1 MFNCKTKPVR
11 LEKPLT
17 VKERFDK
24 WVNKHYF
31 TLLII
36 LTLMIMFVLLLIVLL
51 CIPSATES
59 GMLRNYLIRGI

>member
-1 MFNCKTKPVR
+1 MFNYKNKQVR

-24 WVNKHYF
+24 WVDKYYF
-31 TLLII
+31 TLLSI
-36 LTLMIMFVLLLIVLL
+36 LCLMIMLVLLLIVVL
-51 CIPSATES
+51 CIPCATES

>member
-31 TLLII
+31 TLLTI
-36 LTLMIMFVLLLIVLL
+36 LSLMIMLKLVICYKKIVYFL
-51 CIPSATES
+51 
-59 GMLRNYLIRGI
+59 G

>member
-1 MFNCKTKPVR
+1 MFNYKTKPVR
-11 LEKPLT
+11 LEKQLSFRE
-17 VKERFDK
+17 KFDK

-31 TLLII
+31 TLLTI
-36 LTLMIMFVLLLIVLL
+36 LSLMIMIVLLLIVLL

>member
-1 MFNCKTKPVR
+1 MFNHKTKPVR

-17 VKERFDK
+17 VKEKLDK

-31 TLLII
+31 TLLTI
-36 LTLMIMFVLLLIVLL
+36 LSLMIMFVLLLIVLL

>member
-1 MFNCKTKPVR
+1 MFNCKNKPVR
-11 LEKPLT
+11 LEKQLT
-17 VKERFDK
+17 IKEKIDK

-36 LTLMIMFVLLLIVLL
+36 LSLMIIFVLLLIVLL
-51 CIPSATES
+51 CISSATES

>member
-1 MFNCKTKPVR
+1 MFNYKTRLVR
-11 LEKPLT
+11 LEKQLT
-17 VKERFDK
+17 TKERFDK

-36 LTLMIMFVLLLIVLL
+36 LLIS
-51 CIPSATES
+51 PSATES

>member
-1 MFNCKTKPVR
+1 MFSHKSKPVR
-11 LEKPLT
+11 LEPPLSF
-17 VKERFDK
+17 KQRFDK

-36 LTLMIMFVLLLIVLL
+36 LSLMIMFVLLLIVLL
-51 CIPSATES
+51 LIPCATES

>member
-1 MFNCKTKPVR
+1 MFNYKTKPVR

-31 TLLII
+31 TLLTI
-36 LTLMIMFVLLLIVLL
+36 LTLMIMFVLSLIVLL

-59 GMLRNYLIRGI
+59 GMLRNYIVRGV

>member
-1 MFNCKTKPVR
+1 MFNHKTQPVR
-11 LEKPLT
+11 LEKQLT
-17 VKERFDK
+17 TKEKMYK

-36 LTLMIMFVLLLIVLL
+36 LSLMIMLVLLLIILL
-51 CIPSATES
+51 CIPCATES

>member
-1 MFNCKTKPVR
+1 MFSHKSKPVR
-11 LEKPLT
+11 LEKPLSF
-17 VKERFDK
+17 KEKMDK

-36 LTLMIMFVLLLIVLL
+36 LSIMIMIVLLLIVLL

-59 GMLRNYLIRGI
+59 GMLRNYIARGI

>member
-1 MFNCKTKPVR
+1 MFNHKTKPVR

-17 VKERFDK
+17 FQEKLDK

-36 LTLMIMFVLLLIVLL
+36 LTLMIMFTLLLIVVL
-51 CIPSATES
+51 CIPCATES
-59 GMLRNYLIRGI
+59 GMLRNYLARGI